1 MSAATMTGDIP
12 PAWNCFGVPVTIRLL
27 ILDDNMLLDNVSSL
41 LVTGALAKYNS
52 SCSEWELQL
61 IQVLWCLINFR
72 FEENQVCVSLSF
84 HDEK

>member
-1 MSAATMTGDIP
+1 MSAANRTGDIP
-12 PAWNCFGVPVTIRLL
+12 PAWNCVGVLVTIRLL
-27 ILDDNMLLDNVSSL
+27 ILDDNMLLDNGSSL
-41 LVTGALAKYNS
+41 LVTCALAKNNS

-84 HDEK
+84 YDEK